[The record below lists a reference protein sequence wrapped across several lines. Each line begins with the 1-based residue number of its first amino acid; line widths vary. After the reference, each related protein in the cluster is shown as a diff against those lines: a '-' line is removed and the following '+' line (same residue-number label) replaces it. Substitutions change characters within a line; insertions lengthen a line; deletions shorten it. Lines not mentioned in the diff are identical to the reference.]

1 MVELRNTF
9 STRDIVG
16 GLSVALVV
24 IPQSLAYAEIA
35 GLPAVMG
42 LYAAALP
49 ALAAAPF
56 ASSRYL
62 QTGPVAMT
70 ALLTF
75 GALTALAT
83 PGTSEYVDLA
93 LLLALVVGATRVVL
107 GLLKA
112 GAIANYMSTPV
123 ILGFTTSAAILIGA
137 SQIGSA
143 MGVEDGGEDLLG
155 RLVTVVGH
163 PDRWN
168 WQAIGLTVLVGA
180 LVVGGR
186 RVHALF
192 PGVLIAVLIGLWIGS
207 ESGYNAALVGDI
219 PEGLPPF
226 SLSFPWSRLP
236 DLLIPGIVIAT
247 VGFAEATAI
256 SRTFAVQDRERWS
269 PSRELLGQGAANIAA
284 AVSGGFPVGGSFSRS
299 SINRVTGAQT
309 RWSGAVTG
317 LLVLGFMPFAGV
329 MSDLPEAVLGAIVIF
344 AIYHLVRVDEI
355 FRMMKVSRGQAAVA
369 GTTALATLLLAP
381 RVDLAVLFG
390 MLVAAGEHLYRESSE
405 LRIPA
410 THEQGR
416 LTLQP
421 HGVLYYG
428 SAGAL
433 YEALEDELAKH
444 GECEIVQLDLSR
456 LGGIDYT
463 GFQSL
468 RSFAGVVRNAD
479 LELEVVNVP
488 AHAQGL
494 FDRSGGL

>member
-1 MVELRNTF
+1 
-9 STRDIVG
+9 
-16 GLSVALVV
+16 
-24 IPQSLAYAEIA
+24 
-35 GLPAVMG
+35 
-42 LYAAALP
+42 
-49 ALAAAPF
+49 
-56 ASSRYL
+56 
-62 QTGPVAMT
+62 
-70 ALLTF
+70 
-75 GALTALAT
+75 
-83 PGTSEYVDLA
+83 
-93 LLLALVVGATRVVL
+93 
-107 GLLKA
+107 
-112 GAIANYMSTPV
+112 MSTPV

-143 MGVEDGGEDLLG
+143 MGVEDVGEDLLG

-329 MSDLPEAVLGAIVIF
+329 MSDLPKAMLGAIVIF

-444 GECEIVQLDLSR
+444 GECEIVPARPEPAGRHR
-456 LGGIDYT
+456 LHRIPIA
-463 GFQSL
+463 QI
-468 RSFAGVVRNAD
+468 VRRCR
-479 LELEVVNVP
+479 
-488 AHAQGL
+488 AQR
-494 FDRSGGL
+494 RSGTRSGERARPCAGPFRSIRRSVSYGRRTTPANRSWPTCYGREHSRTVGRVDTQSDTVTEEPSSWEERAIPEYEGGSSSCACPIPSTRWSLLSGVRRSSMETKGRPSRSATASGCVRKGS

>member
-1 MVELRNTF
+1 M
-9 STRDIVG
+9 
-16 GLSVALVV
+16 
-24 IPQSLAYAEIA
+24 
-35 GLPAVMG
+35 
-42 LYAAALP
+42 
-49 ALAAAPF
+49 
-56 ASSRYL
+56 
-62 QTGPVAMT
+62 
-70 ALLTF
+70 
-75 GALTALAT
+75 
-83 PGTSEYVDLA
+83 
-93 LLLALVVGATRVVL
+93 
-107 GLLKA
+107 
-112 GAIANYMSTPV
+112 
-123 ILGFTTSAAILIGA
+123 
-137 SQIGSA
+137 
-143 MGVEDGGEDLLG
+143 
-155 RLVTVVGH
+155 
-163 PDRWN
+163 
-168 WQAIGLTVLVGA
+168 
-180 LVVGGR
+180 
-186 RVHALF
+186 
-192 PGVLIAVLIGLWIGS
+192 
-207 ESGYNAALVGDI
+207 
-219 PEGLPPF
+219 
-226 SLSFPWSRLP
+226 
-236 DLLIPGIVIAT
+236 
-247 VGFAEATAI
+247 
-256 SRTFAVQDRERWS
+256 
-269 PSRELLGQGAANIAA
+269 
-284 AVSGGFPVGGSFSRS
+284 
-299 SINRVTGAQT
+299 TGAQT